1 VINMNDFLTLD
12 EIRSEPVVE
21 LPDRELLDLIKV
33 TLITG
38 QINIVRVDHNK
49 VTDFLN
55 GFCVSA
61 VVARCDVINQ

>member
-1 VINMNDFLTLD
+1 VSDFLALD

-21 LPDRELLDLIKV
+21 LPDREMLDLVRV

-38 QINIVRVDHNK
+38 DINIVRVDHNNLYN
-49 VTDFLN
+49 FLN

-61 VVARCDVINQ
+61 VVAKCEVVNGGW

>member
-1 VINMNDFLTLD
+1 MNNFLSLD

-38 QINIVRVDHNK
+38 TINIVRVDHNK
-49 VTDFLN
+49 VTNFLN

-61 VVARCDVINQ
+61 VVAKCEVYN

>member
-1 VINMNDFLTLD
+1 VSEFLTLD
-12 EIRSEPVVE
+12 EIHAEPLLE
-21 LPDRELLDLIKV
+21 LPDREQLDLIRV

-61 VVARCDVINQ
+61 VVARCDVLNK